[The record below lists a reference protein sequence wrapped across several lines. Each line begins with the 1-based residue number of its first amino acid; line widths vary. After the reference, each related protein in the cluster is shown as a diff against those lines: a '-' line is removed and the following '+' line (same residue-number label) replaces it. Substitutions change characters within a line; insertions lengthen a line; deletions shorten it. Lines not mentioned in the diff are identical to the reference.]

1 MAEEAGKPES
11 PGERADVGILFVH
24 GIGSQARGLTLLAH
38 AEPLAA
44 WLDSRS
50 RSLGRG
56 PIALEE
62 SHLVNEDEPPHATVL
77 VPGPKPRQT
86 RWLMAESHWATSFP
100 EPRPGDVLGWA
111 PKFSIRA
118 VRRLVEH
125 LIRPADA
132 AYMASLRFSGGGREA
147 NEEAL
152 DDARGPAEAIG
163 AFQAAAVYLVGV
175 LVFVILFLWVPIVVY
190 VLLLVLLGALAV
202 VGAFFLAGVLA
213 AATCIPGLRSRLAGI
228 TAALVSSVGDTYALL
243 RQPIRASAMRTKIQ
257 EDLEW
262 LASWCDHVVVVG
274 HSQGAALSTAIL
286 TSRSNPDVD
295 CLITVGGAVSLLKEL
310 QPRPVSAW
318 RRLRPQM
325 RWINIWSTWDP
336 VSAGPIADVGGKAGP
351 RWRAMYA
358 APSVA
363 ELDESQIPWTLS
375 PAPRADE
382 VERPIGLFGAALS
395 GLTEAYRQQGKV
407 VAGII
412 PRAPE
417 VEESVDPGPEEVAV
431 HNRASLTRDHNAYA
445 DNVEQVIRRLAVV
458 AGGLAGLNDLDHA
471 DDQGAIA
478 ERRHVTAVRALG
490 AARLVGVLAAFSI
503 AGWAASSGLAAGAFI
518 WAGEATNLINT
529 DIGEWFSGIP
539 GGGLGAAIRLL
550 VITALLFGAWT
561 AFQSWLFTRW
571 CREVEDPEAWSEAKA
586 GRGFALT
593 FAGAQLLAVA
603 ISALAVDRILVAVG
617 DPEHL
622 QATALVAGTE
632 LLILLWSFGGFR
644 PEPLAPGPF
653 DEPAL
658 DSSSAQ
664 SP

>member
-1 MAEEAGKPES
+1 VAEETGNAES
-11 PGERADVGILFVH
+11 PGERSDVGVLFVH

-50 RSLGRG
+50 KSLGRG

-62 SHLVNEDEPPHATVL
+62 SHLANEDEPPHASVL
-77 VPGPKPRQT
+77 VPGPKARQT
-86 RWLMAESHWATSFP
+86 RWLLAESHWATSFP

-118 VRRLVEH
+118 VRRLIEH

-132 AYMASLRFSGGGREA
+132 AYMASLRSGGGAREA
-147 NEEAL
+147 SEETL
-152 DDARGPAEAIG
+152 DDASSPGEAIG
-163 AFQAAAVYLVGV
+163 AYQAAIYVVAIVAI
-175 LVFVILFLWVPIVVY
+175 VFLFLWVPIVVY
-190 VLLLVLLGALAV
+190 VLLLVLLGALVV
-202 VGAFFLAGVLA
+202 VGAFLFAGVLA
-213 AATCIPGLRSRLAGI
+213 AAAWIPGLRSRLAGI

-262 LASWCDHVVVVG
+262 LASRCDHVVVVG

-286 TSRSNPDVD
+286 TSRSNPEVD

-310 QPRPVSAW
+310 QPQPVRAW
-318 RRLRPQM
+318 RQLRPQM
-325 RWINIWSTWDP
+325 RWVNIWSTWDP

-358 APSVA
+358 APSVE

-375 PAPRADE
+375 PAPRTE
-382 VERPIGLFGAALS
+382 EPERPIGLIGAALA

-407 VAGII
+407 VAGVI

-431 HNRASLTRDHNAYA
+431 HNRASLTRDHNTYA
-445 DNVEQVIRRLAVV
+445 ENVEQVIRRLAVV
-458 AGGLAGLNDLDHA
+458 AGGLVGLNDLDHA
-471 DDQGAIA
+471 DDQGEIA

-490 AARLVGVLAAFSI
+490 AARIVGVLAAFSI
-503 AGWAASSGLAAGAFI
+503 AGWAASTGLAAGAFI
-518 WAGEATNLINT
+518 WAGEAANSINT

-550 VITALLFGAWT
+550 VITALLFGAWSG
-561 AFQSWLFTRW
+561 FQSWLFTRW

-586 GRGFALT
+586 GRSFALT

-603 ISALAVDRILVAVG
+603 ISALAVDRILVASG

-622 QATALVAGTE
+622 KATALVAGME

-644 PEPLAPGPF
+644 PEPLAAGPF

-658 DSSSAQ
+658 ESSSVE